1 MNGFHQGSPPRQT
14 TPFNSLP
21 NPLESLLVVRSKSA
35 IRALGIAVHN
45 LQQLDLTIPHGQWL
59 TLCGRSGSGKTSLA
73 LDTLYAEGQRR
84 YIESFSAYTR
94 QYLNALEKPNAREI
108 TGIPPSI
115 AVTRSSRGLTG
126 RATVGSNTEILDYL
140 REVYAKLAE
149 PFCGSCQR
157 PVRSFQTDG
166 IATAT
171 ARLPAGTRVVAGFS
185 WSGPARAWEQVAA
198 HLQANGFTRISVD
211 GQTQDLGSAAMAVQE
226 APPELE
232 NAELPLLL
240 ALESLGWRSIHNP
253 LVAATRSVDGVSTEG
268 TAESDDAV
276 DIESFELP
284 KRGAPKKTVG
294 PKRVA
299 ADKKTIK
306 PIARKKSQVGGTTTK
321 AKSVR
326 SSTSGDTHQTIDV
339 IVDRWVVGQTARER
353 MIESLDTAVALGGR
367 AFLWVPDPIA
377 EGAVARPLEDAR
389 VLPPS
394 NDKHQPS
401 DSAQDRH
408 EHSEHPEQASL
419 PKAVPYRCLAQWGWR
434 YHFSEGWECDG
445 CNQTFP
451 MPTPALF
458 SYNSPVG
465 ACPTCEGFGSVSQYD
480 IRKIVPNHK
489 KTLRQGAIAPWTTP
503 KYAKK
508 WRKMMPQAEAA
519 GLPLDKP
526 FAELTP
532 AQVDILWQ
540 GSSAQRFPGLNGF
553 FRWMEKRKYK
563 MHYRIFMARWRSYF
577 ECTTCHGER
586 LNQAA
591 RQFCVERRSL
601 PDACRM
607 KLEDL
612 KAWLEQWSLTA
623 TQRESVRTVLPQ
635 VLSRLQ
641 YLIDVGLPYV
651 TLERTLRTLSGGE
664 LQRTALTTALG
675 SALVNLLYV
684 LDEPSVGLHPR
695 DIERLTQAIQR
706 LHRAGNTVITVEHET
721 AMLQA
726 ADRIV
731 EVGPGAGAL
740 GGQIVFDG
748 SFAELARDPQSLTAK
763 YLQPPTSDRPRRNPT
778 AWIELS
784 GACGNNLKSVDVKFP
799 TGVLCLVTGVSGS
812 GKSSLVRQTLV
823 PALQAHWGEKSDQP
837 LPFSALS
844 VPPQIAALGIID
856 GSPIGRSPRSNAV
869 TYVKAFD
876 PIRKLF
882 AETTEAKSK
891 RLTPSSFSFNVA
903 GGRCEKCEGDGTLS
917 IDMQFLP
924 DVTMTCPECQ
934 GKRYQKNVLEVTV
947 SGKNIDEVLQLTVRE
962 AFAFFRHQ
970 PVIQKQLKPLMDV
983 GLDYLPLGQGAPTLS
998 SGESQRLKLAAFLG
1012 GGRQKPTLFVMDEPT
1027 TGLHPADIDV
1037 LLNCFDALLAVGHS
1051 LLVIEHNVQLMQ
1063 AADYL
1068 IDIGPDAAE
1077 RGGQVVAMGTPQ
1089 DLVRCRASVTGRFLG
1104 ETQ

>member
-1 MNGFHQGSPPRQT
+1 MTRRVEPNQSWLARLIFHHQ
-14 TPFNSLP
+14 L
-21 NPLESLLVVRSKSA
+21 LESLLVVRPNSA
-35 IRALGIAVHN
+35 IRAQGIAVHN

-149 PFCGSCQR
+149 PSCRSCQQ
-157 PVRSFQTDG
+157 PVRRYT
-166 IATAT
+166 TAGM
-171 ARLPAGTRVVAGFS
+171 AAAIMNLPVGTRVVVGFT
-185 WSGPARAWEQVAA
+185 WVGPSTAWEQVAA
-198 HLQANGFTRISVD
+198 HLVANGFTRISID
-211 GQTQDLGSAAMAVQE
+211 GESQDLGSATMVVRE
-226 APPELE
+226 SPSELE
-232 NAELPLLL
+232 NSELPLLL
-240 ALESLGWRSIHNP
+240 ALESLGWHSIHNP
-253 LVAATRSVDGVSTEG
+253 TVVQAPDTNPANSAEQTEVD
-268 TAESDDAV
+268 
-276 DIESFELP
+276 SFELP
-284 KRGAPKKTVG
+284 KRGSS
-294 PKRVA
+294 
-299 ADKKTIK
+299 
-306 PIARKKSQVGGTTTK
+306 KKSVKKKLKSGTNRPQTK
-321 AKSVR
+321 ASA
-326 SSTSGDTHQTIDV
+326 SSTTRSAFRTIDV
-339 IVDRWVVGQTARER
+339 VVDRWVIGQTTHER
-353 MIESLDTAVALGGR
+353 MIESLDTSVALGGR
-367 AFLWVPDPIA
+367 AFLWLPDANAADSPSRTGP
-377 EGAVARPLEDAR
+377 ENNSRDTEQNNHPDQPR
-389 VLPPS
+389 LP
-394 NDKHQPS
+394 N
-401 DSAQDRH
+401 A
-408 EHSEHPEQASL
+408 L
-419 PKAVPYRCLAQWGWR
+419 PYRCLGQWGWR

-445 CNQTFP
+445 CNQPFP
-451 MPTPALF
+451 LPSPALF

-480 IRKIVPNHK
+480 IRKIVPNTK

-540 GSSAQRFPGLNGF
+540 GSSQHRFPGLNGF

-577 ECTTCHGER
+577 TCTTCHGER
-586 LNQAA
+586 LNVAA
-591 RQFCVERRSL
+591 RQFVIDNKSL
-601 PDACRM
+601 PDACRLQ
-607 KLEDL
+607 LEEL
-612 KAWLEQWSLTA
+612 KSWLEQLSLTKL
-623 TQRESVRTVLPQ
+623 QQESVRTVLPQ
-635 VLSRLQ
+635 VLNRLQ

-721 AMLQA
+721 AMLEA

-731 EVGPGAGAL
+731 EIGPGAGAL
-740 GGQIVFDG
+740 GGQVVFDG
-748 SFAELARDPQSLTAK
+748 TFAELRCSEQSLTAK
-763 YLQPPTSDRPRRNPT
+763 YLQPAKTDRPRRKPT
-778 AWIELS
+778 GWIELK
-784 GACGNNLKSVDVKFP
+784 GARGNNLKSVDVKFP

-823 PALQAHWGEKSDQP
+823 PALQTHWGEKSDEP
-837 LPFSALS
+837 LPFSQLE
-844 VPPQIAALGIID
+844 VPPQIAAIGIID

-882 AETTEAKSK
+882 ADTTEAKSK

-934 GKRYQKNVLEVTV
+934 GTRYQKSVLEVTV

-962 AFAFFRHQ
+962 AMAFFRHQ
-970 PVIQKQLKPLMDV
+970 PTIQKQLKPLLDV

-1012 GGRQKPTLFVMDEPT
+1012 TGRHKPTLFVMDEPT

-1037 LLNCFDALLAVGHS
+1037 LLSSFDALLAVGHS
-1051 LLVIEHNVQLMQ
+1051 LLIIEHNLQLMH

-1077 RGGQVVAMGTPQ
+1077 RGGQVIASGRQ
-1089 DLVRCRASVTGRFLG
+1089 EDLIRCRDSVTGKFLR
-1104 ETQ
+1104 

>member
-1 MNGFHQGSPPRQT
+1 MPSETR
-14 TPFNSLP
+14 
-21 NPLESLLVVRSKSA
+21 RSG
-35 IRALGIAVHN
+35 IRALGVAVHN

-140 REVYAKLAE
+140 REVYAKLSE
-149 PFCGSCQR
+149 PICRSCQR
-157 PVRSFQTDG
+157 PVQKYTTDG
-166 IATAT
+166 MATAV
-171 ARLPAGTRVVAGFS
+171 ARLPSGTRVVTGFT
-185 WSGPARAWEQVAA
+185 WSGPSTAWEQVSA
-198 HLQANGFTRISVD
+198 HLLTNGFTRVSID
-211 GQTQDLGSAAMAVQE
+211 GQRQDLASATMAVRE
-226 APPELE
+226 VPLELE

-240 ALESLGWRSIHNP
+240 ALESLGWRSVHNP
-253 LVAATRSVDGVSTEG
+253 MVAQLVSEAANENDEQPE
-268 TAESDDAV
+268 A
-276 DIESFELP
+276 ESFELP
-284 KRGAPKKTVG
+284 KRGS
-294 PKRVA
+294 PKRAVKKKPTTA
-299 ADKKTIK
+299 ASSTK
-306 PIARKKSQVGGTTTK
+306 RKVVGGP
-321 AKSVR
+321 ANNEVM
-326 SSTSGDTHQTIDV
+326 QNVDV

-353 MIESLDTAVALGGR
+353 MVETLDTAVAVGGR
-367 AFLWVPDPIA
+367 AFVWVPDPAA
-377 EGAVARPLEDAR
+377 ED
-389 VLPPS
+389 
-394 NDKHQPS
+394 S
-401 DSAQDRH
+401 DSRSPVNSKDNDGAGNH
-408 EHSEHPEQASL
+408 EVRFPIAL
-419 PKAVPYRCLAQWGWR
+419 PYRCLGQWGWR

-445 CNQTFP
+445 CNQSFP
-451 MPTPALF
+451 LPTPALF

-480 IRKIVPNHK
+480 IRKIVPNTK
-489 KTLRQGAIAPWTTP
+489 KALRLGAIAPWTTP
-503 KYAKK
+503 KYSKK

-526 FAELTP
+526 FAELTL
-532 AQVDILWQ
+532 AQVEILWQ
-540 GSSAQRFPGLNGF
+540 GSRQHKFPGLNGF

-586 LNQAA
+586 LNVAA
-591 RQFCVERRSL
+591 RQFCIDQRSL
-601 PDACRM
+601 PDASHL
-607 KLEDL
+607 KLDDL
-612 KAWLEQWSLTA
+612 KSWLEQLSLTP
-623 TQRESVRTVLPQ
+623 TQQQSVRTVLPQ
-635 VLSRLQ
+635 VLHRLQ

-651 TLERTLRTLSGGE
+651 TLDRTLRTLSGGE

-695 DIERLTQAIQR
+695 DIERLTQAISR

-731 EVGPGAGAL
+731 EIGPGAGAL
-740 GGQIVFDG
+740 GGKIVFDG
-748 SFAELARDPQSLTAK
+748 TYAELCQDQQSLTAK
-763 YLQPPTSDRPRRNPT
+763 YLRPVDHQRVRRSPRG
-778 AWIELS
+778 WVELT
-784 GACGNNLKSVDVKFP
+784 GARGNNLKSVDVKFP

-823 PALQAHWGEKSDQP
+823 PALQVHWGEKADQP
-837 LPFSALS
+837 LPFASLS
-844 VPPQIAALGIID
+844 VPPQIAALGLID

-876 PIRKLF
+876 AIRKLF
-882 AETTEAKSK
+882 AETSEAKNK
-891 RLTPSSFSFNVA
+891 RLTAGSFSFNVA
-903 GGRCEKCEGDGTLS
+903 GGRCEKCEGDGTMS

-947 SGKNIDEVLQLTVRE
+947 SGKNIDEILQMTVRE
-962 AFAFFRHQ
+962 AFMFFRHQ
-970 PVIQKQLKPLMDV
+970 STIQKQLKPLLDV

-1037 LLNCFDALLAVGHS
+1037 LLQCFDALLSVGHS
-1051 LLVIEHNVQLMQ
+1051 LLIIEHNLQLMR

-1077 RGGQVVAMGTPQ
+1077 RGGEVVVAGVQQ
-1089 DLVRCRASVTGRFLG
+1089 DLVRCPASVTGKFLSG
-1104 ETQ
+1104 PN

>member
-1 MNGFHQGSPPRQT
+1 M
-14 TPFNSLP
+14 
-21 NPLESLLVVRSKSA
+21 VRSKSA
-35 IRALGIAVHN
+35 IRARGVAVHN

-149 PFCGSCQR
+149 PFCRSCQQA
-157 PVRSFQTDG
+157 VRRYSTDG
-166 IATAT
+166 MATAILN
-171 ARLPAGTRVVAGFS
+171 LPAGTRVVAGFT
-185 WSGPARAWEQVAA
+185 WVGPASAWEQVAA
-198 HLQANGFTRISVD
+198 HLVANGFTRISVD
-211 GQTQDLGSAAMAVQE
+211 GESQDLGSATMAVRE
-226 APPELE
+226 SSTELE
-232 NAELPLLL
+232 NSELPLLM

-253 LVAATRSVDGVSTEG
+253 LAVQPSSTISSEPDEQAEVD
-268 TAESDDAV
+268 
-276 DIESFELP
+276 SFELP
-284 KRGAPKKTVG
+284 KRGAPKRSV
-294 PKRVA
+294 
-299 ADKKTIK
+299 KKK
-306 PIARKKSQVGGTTTK
+306 AKASTTK
-321 AKSVR
+321 SKVKPSASR
-326 SSTSGDTHQTIDV
+326 PSGEATRTIDV
-339 IVDRWVVGQTARER
+339 VVDRWVIGQTARER
-353 MIESLDTAVALGGR
+353 MVESLDTSVALGGR
-367 AFLWVPDPIA
+367 AFVWIPD
-377 EGAVARPLEDAR
+377 
-389 VLPPS
+389 
-394 NDKHQPS
+394 
-401 DSAQDRH
+401 AQA
-408 EHSEHPEQASL
+408 EHSRPDSFHESNSL
-419 PKAVPYRCLAQWGWR
+419 ERETDGDRDQPRLSNALPYRCLSQWGWR

-445 CNQTFP
+445 CNQQFP
-451 MPTPALF
+451 LPTPALF

-480 IRKIVPNHK
+480 IRKIVPNTK
-489 KTLRQGAIAPWTTP
+489 KSLRQGAIAPWTTP

-532 AQVDILWQ
+532 AQVETLWQ
-540 GSSAQRFPGLNGF
+540 GSSQHRFPGLNGF

-577 ECTTCHGER
+577 KCTACHGER
-586 LNQAA
+586 LNAAA
-591 RQFCVERRSL
+591 RQFVIDNRPL
-601 PDACRM
+601 PDACRVQ
-607 KLEDL
+607 LEEL
-612 KAWLEQWSLTA
+612 KTWLEQLSLNKS
-623 TQRESVRTVLPQ
+623 QQESVRTVMPQ
-635 VLSRLQ
+635 VLNRLQ

-695 DIERLTQAIQR
+695 DIERLTQAIRR
-706 LHRAGNTVITVEHET
+706 LHRSGNTVITVEHET
-721 AMLQA
+721 AMLEA

-731 EVGPGAGAL
+731 EIGPGAGAL

-748 SFAELARDPQSLTAK
+748 TFAELCRHEQSLTAK
-763 YLQPPTSDRPRRNPT
+763 YIQPVKNARPRRKPT
-778 AWIELS
+778 GWIELS
-784 GACGNNLKSVDVKFP
+784 GARGNNLKSIDVKFP

-823 PALQAHWGEKSDQP
+823 PALQAHWGEKSDEP
-837 LPFSALS
+837 LPYSHLV
-844 VPPQIAALGIID
+844 VPPQVAAIGIID

-924 DVTMTCPECQ
+924 DVTMICPECQ
-934 GKRYQKNVLEVTV
+934 GTRYQKNVLEVTV

-962 AFAFFRHQ
+962 AIAFFRHQ
-970 PVIQKQLKPLMDV
+970 PTIQKQLKPLLDV

-1037 LLNCFDALLAVGHS
+1037 LMNSFDALLAVGHS
-1051 LLVIEHNVQLMQ
+1051 LLIIEHNLQLMH

-1077 RGGQVVAMGTPQ
+1077 QGGQVIATGRQ
-1089 DLVRCRASVTGRFLG
+1089 EDLVRCRDSVTGKFLK
-1104 ETQ
+1104 

>member
-1 MNGFHQGSPPRQT
+1 MA
-14 TPFNSLP
+14 
-21 NPLESLLVVRSKSA
+21 RSKKIAGEKLPGEVAKDSVGLGDFPIPNETRRSG
-35 IRALGIAVHN
+35 IRALGVAVHN

-115 AVTRSSRGLTG
+115 AVTRSNRGLTG

-140 REVYAKLAE
+140 REVYAKLSE
-149 PFCGSCQR
+149 PICRSCQR
-157 PVRSFQTDG
+157 PVQKFTTDG
-166 IATAT
+166 MASAV
-171 ARLPAGTRVVAGFS
+171 ARLPSGTRVVTGFT
-185 WSGPARAWEQVAA
+185 WSGPSTAWEQVSA
-198 HLQANGFTRISVD
+198 HLLTNGFTRVSID
-211 GQTQDLGSAAMAVQE
+211 GQTQDLASATMAVRE
-226 APPELE
+226 VPLELE

-253 LVAATRSVDGVSTEG
+253 MVVQPEREAANENDELPEV
-268 TAESDDAV
+268 
-276 DIESFELP
+276 ESFELP
-284 KRGAPKKTVG
+284 KRGAPKRAVMQKPT
-294 PKRVA
+294 A
-299 ADKKTIK
+299 ATASTKQ
-306 PIARKKSQVGGTTTK
+306 IAASSK
-321 AKSVR
+321 ATNDVMLNV
-326 SSTSGDTHQTIDV
+326 DV

-353 MIESLDTAVALGGR
+353 MVETLDTAMALGGR
-367 AFLWVPDPIA
+367 AFVWVPDPTA
-377 EGAVARPLEDAR
+377 EKSDSRSPTN
-389 VLPPS
+389 S
-394 NDKHQPS
+394 NDG
-401 DSAQDRH
+401 DRH
-408 EHSEHPEQASL
+408 SDGAGTYENQL
-419 PKAVPYRCLAQWGWR
+419 PNALPYRCLGQWGWR
-434 YHFSEGWECDG
+434 YHFSAGWECDG
-445 CNQTFP
+445 CNQSFP
-451 MPTPALF
+451 LPTPALF

-480 IRKIVPNHK
+480 IRKIVPNTK
-489 KTLRQGAIAPWTTP
+489 KALRQGAIAPWTTP
-503 KYAKK
+503 KYSKK

-532 AQVDILWQ
+532 AQVEILWE
-540 GSSAQRFPGLNGF
+540 GSRQHKFPGLNGF

-586 LNQAA
+586 LNAAA
-591 RQFCVERRSL
+591 RQFCIEQRSL
-601 PDACRM
+601 PDASHL
-607 KLEDL
+607 KLDDL
-612 KAWLEQWSLTA
+612 KSWLEQLSLTP
-623 TQRESVRTVLPQ
+623 TQQQSVRTVLPQ
-635 VLSRLQ
+635 VLHRLQ
-641 YLIDVGLPYV
+641 YLIEVGLPYV
-651 TLERTLRTLSGGE
+651 TLARTLRTLSGGE

-695 DIERLTQAIQR
+695 DIERLTQAISR

-731 EVGPGAGAL
+731 EIGPGAGAL
-740 GGQIVFDG
+740 GGKVVFDG
-748 SFAELARDPQSLTAK
+748 TYAELCQDQQSLTAK
-763 YLQPPTSDRPRRNPT
+763 YLRPMDHQRVRRSPSG
-778 AWIELS
+778 WVELT
-784 GACGNNLKSVDVKFP
+784 GARGNNLKSVDVKFP

-823 PALQAHWGEKSDQP
+823 PALQAHWGEKAEQP
-837 LPFSALS
+837 LPFAALN
-844 VPPQIAALGIID
+844 VPPQIAALGLID

-876 PIRKLF
+876 AIRKLF
-882 AETTEAKSK
+882 AETSEAKNK
-891 RLTPSSFSFNVA
+891 RLTAGSFSFNVA
-903 GGRCEKCEGDGTLS
+903 GGRCEKCEGDGTMS

-947 SGKNIDEVLQLTVRE
+947 SGKNIDEILQMTVRE
-962 AFAFFRHQ
+962 AFMFFRHQ
-970 PVIQKQLKPLMDV
+970 PTIQKLLKPLLDV

-1037 LLNCFDALLAVGHS
+1037 LLQCFDALLAVGHS
-1051 LLVIEHNVQLMQ
+1051 LLVIEHNVQLMR

-1077 RGGQVVAMGTPQ
+1077 RGGEVIAAGIQQ
-1089 DLVRCRASVTGRFLG
+1089 DLVRCRASVTGKFLNG
-1104 ETQ
+1104 RN

>member
-1 MNGFHQGSPPRQT
+1 MD
-14 TPFNSLP
+14 
-21 NPLESLLVVRSKSA
+21 RSKSA
-35 IRALGIAVHN
+35 IRALGVAVHN

-149 PFCGSCQR
+149 PTCRSCQM
-157 PVRSFQTDG
+157 PVRRFSTSG
-166 IATAT
+166 MATAT
-171 ARLPAGTRVVAGFS
+171 SQLPSGTRVAAGFT
-185 WSGPARAWEQVAA
+185 WTGPAGAWEQVAA
-198 HLQANGFTRISVD
+198 HLLANGFTRISVD
-211 GQTQDLGSAAMAVQE
+211 GQSQDLGSASMAVRE
-226 APPELE
+226 TPPELE

-253 LVAATRSVDGVSTEG
+253 TVASLPIS
-268 TAESDDAV
+268 SDTDP
-276 DIESFELP
+276 DEQPEIESFELS
-284 KRGAPKKTVG
+284 KRGAPKRAVK
-294 PKRVA
+294 
-299 ADKKTIK
+299 KKTTSSGAATK
-306 PIARKKSQVGGTTTK
+306 QKKSRGH
-321 AKSVR
+321 SVAEP
-326 SSTSGDTHQTIDV
+326 DQTVDV
-339 IVDRWVVGQTARER
+339 IVDRWVVGQTAYER
-353 MIESLDTAVALGGR
+353 MVESLDTAMALGGR
-367 AFLWVPDPIA
+367 AFLWIP
-377 EGAVARPLEDAR
+377 
-389 VLPPS
+389 
-394 NDKHQPS
+394 
-401 DSAQDRH
+401 DSAAEHTSPRSIEPKNSGDSIQTADRN
-408 EHSEHPEQASL
+408 EFRL
-419 PKAVPYRCLAQWGWR
+419 PNALPYLCLGQWGWR

-445 CNQTFP
+445 CNQSFP
-451 MPTPALF
+451 LPTPALF

-480 IRKIVPNHK
+480 IRKIVPNTK
-489 KTLRQGAIAPWTTP
+489 KTLRHGAIAPWTTP

-508 WRKMMPQAEAA
+508 WRQMMPKAEAA
-519 GLPLDKP
+519 GLPLDTP

-532 AQVDILWQ
+532 AQVEILWQ
-540 GSSAQRFPGLNGF
+540 GSSQHRFPGLNGF

-586 LNQAA
+586 LNAAA
-591 RQFCVERRSL
+591 RQFCVEQRSL
-601 PDACRM
+601 PDACRL

-612 KAWLEQWSLTA
+612 KSWLEQLSLTP
-623 TQRESVRTVLPQ
+623 TQQQSVRTVLPQ
-635 VLSRLQ
+635 VLHRLQ

-695 DIERLTQAIQR
+695 DIERLTHAISR

-731 EVGPGAGAL
+731 EIGPGAGAL
-740 GGQIVFDG
+740 GGKIVFDG
-748 SFAELARDPQSLTAK
+748 TYAELCRDEHSLTAK
-763 YLQPPTSDRPRRNPT
+763 YLQPSEPERMRRSPTG
-778 AWIELS
+778 WIELR
-784 GACGNNLKSVDVKFP
+784 GARGNNLKSVDVKFP

-812 GKSSLVRQTLV
+812 GKSTLVRQTLV
-823 PALQAHWGEKSDQP
+823 PALQVHWGEKADQP
-837 LPFSALS
+837 LAFSELR
-844 VPPQIAALGIID
+844 VPSQIAALGLID

-882 AETTEAKSK
+882 AETLEAKSK

-924 DVTMTCPECQ
+924 DVTMTCPECH
-934 GKRYQKNVLEVTV
+934 GKRYQKPVLEVTV
-947 SGKNIDEVLQLTVRE
+947 SGKNIDEVLQMTVRE

-970 PVIQKQLKPLMDV
+970 PGIQKQLKPLLDV

-1037 LLNCFDALLAVGHS
+1037 LLRCFDALLAVGHS

-1077 RGGQVVAMGTPQ
+1077 RGGQVIAAGQQQ
-1089 DLVRCRASVTGRFLG
+1089 DLIRCRESVTGKFL
-1104 ETQ
+1104 T

>member
-1 MNGFHQGSPPRQT
+1 MA
-14 TPFNSLP
+14 
-21 NPLESLLVVRSKSA
+21 RSKQNSNAKSPANGSANPAGPGDARPSSEPGRSA
-35 IRALGIAVHN
+35 IRALGVVVHN

-140 REVYAKLAE
+140 REVYAKLSE
-149 PFCGSCQR
+149 PYCRSCQS
-157 PVRSFQTDG
+157 PVRKFSTDG
-166 IATAT
+166 MAA
-171 ARLPAGTRVVAGFS
+171 AVSRLPKGTRVAAGFT
-185 WSGPARAWEQVAA
+185 WSGPADAWEQVAA
-198 HLQANGFTRISVD
+198 HLLTNGFTRVSLD
-211 GQTQDLGSAAMAVQE
+211 GQTQDLGSATMVVRE
-226 APPELE
+226 APVELE

-240 ALESLGWRSIHNP
+240 ALESLGWRSVHNP
-253 LVAATRSVDGVSTEG
+253 LVAQPQLETNQTPDEPEV
-268 TAESDDAV
+268 
-276 DIESFELP
+276 ESFELP
-284 KRGAPKKTVG
+284 KRGS
-294 PKRVA
+294 PKRAV
-299 ADKKTIK
+299 K
-306 PIARKKSQVGGTTTK
+306 KKSTSTASTTK
-321 AKSVR
+321 QKVSTGSVKKESMRNKSIQDPPTQHV
-326 SSTSGDTHQTIDV
+326 DV
-339 IVDRWVVGQTARER
+339 IVDRWVVGQTAHER
-353 MIESLDTAVALGGR
+353 MVETLDTAVALGGR
-367 AFLWVPDPIA
+367 AFVWVPDPAA
-377 EGAVARPLEDAR
+377 ENSGMQTARNSSSRGDSDNKTSPEPTE
-389 VLPPS
+389 LPDSPS
-394 NDKHQPS
+394 NN
-401 DSAQDRH
+401 
-408 EHSEHPEQASL
+408 L
-419 PKAVPYRCLAQWGWR
+419 PNALPYRCLGQWGWR

-445 CNQTFP
+445 CNQMFP
-451 MPTPALF
+451 LPTPALF

-480 IRKIVPNHK
+480 IRKIVPNTK

-503 KYAKK
+503 KYSKK

-519 GLPLDKP
+519 GLALDKP
-526 FAELTP
+526 FAELSP
-532 AQVDILWQ
+532 AQVDLLWQ
-540 GSSAQRFPGLNGF
+540 GSRSHKFPGLNGF

-586 LNQAA
+586 LNAA
-591 RQFCVERRSL
+591 SRQFCLDGRSL
-601 PDACRM
+601 PDACRL

-612 KAWLEQWSLTA
+612 KSWLEQLSLTP
-623 TQRESVRTVLPQ
+623 TQQQSVRTVLPQ
-635 VLSRLQ
+635 VLHRLQ
-641 YLIDVGLPYV
+641 YLIEVGLPYV

-695 DIERLTQAIQR
+695 DIERLTHAIRR
-706 LHRAGNTVITVEHET
+706 LHQAGNTVITVEHET

-731 EVGPGAGAL
+731 EIGPGAGAL
-740 GGQIVFDG
+740 GGKVVFDG
-748 SFAELARDPQSLTAK
+748 TYAELCRDEHSLTAR
-763 YLQPPTSDRPRRNPT
+763 YLQPPENKRPRRTPT
-778 AWIELS
+778 GWIELR
-784 GACGNNLKSVDVKFP
+784 GARGNNLQSVDVKFP

-823 PALQAHWGEKSDQP
+823 PALQQYWGDKSDEP
-837 LPFSALS
+837 LPFAGLS
-844 VPPQIAALGIID
+844 VPSQVTALGLID

-876 PIRKLF
+876 AIRKLF
-882 AETTEAKSK
+882 AETTEAKNK

-903 GGRCEKCEGDGTLS
+903 GGRCEKCEGDGSLS

-934 GKRYQKNVLEVTV
+934 GKRYQPSVLEVTV

-970 PVIQKQLKPLMDV
+970 PAIQKQLKPLLDV

-1077 RGGQVVAMGTPQ
+1077 RGGQVIATGQ
-1089 DLVRCRASVTGRFLG
+1089 QKDLIRCSASVTGKFLR
-1104 ETQ
+1104 